1 MAKRLKGVIL
11 AGGTGSRLYPLTKV
25 TNKHLLPVYD
35 KPMIYYPLETLKK
48 MGCKD
53 IMIVS
58 GREHCGD
65 ILNLLGSGREMG
77 LKLSYEIQ
85 DDAGGIAHALGLTE
99 RFVGTSNVA
108 VCLGDNIFDDEIS
121 VEDLGNFE
129 SGARIFLKEVP
140 DPERFGVATV
150 REGGS
155 CHVIDIEEKP
165 KKPKS
170 NLCVTGLYVYDK
182 TVFNYIKSLTP
193 SDRGELEI
201 TDVNNFYVRD
211 GLMSCHFLE
220 SWWSDAGTFESL
232 LKASSLVANKK
243 LCVCDS
249 TEQETPSLL
258 AASASG
264 QFPSEKLSER

>member
-58 GREHCGD
+58 GRDHCGD

-77 LKLSYEIQ
+77 VRLSYEIQ
-85 DDAGGIAHALGLTE
+85 DEAGGIAHALALTE

-108 VCLGDNIFDDEIS
+108 VCLGDNIFDDVIS
-121 VEDLGNFE
+121 LEDFE
-129 SGARIFLKEVP
+129 SGARIFLTTVP
-140 DPERFGVATV
+140 DPERFGVAELEKGNKCKV
-150 REGGS
+150 VS
-155 CHVIDIEEKP
+155 IEEKP
-165 KKPKS
+165 TNPKT
-170 NLCVTGLYVYDK
+170 NFCVTGLYVYDNK
-182 TVFNYIKSLTP
+182 VFSYIKNLTP

-201 TDVNNFYVRD
+201 TDVNNFYVKD
-211 GLMSCHFLE
+211 NKMTCQILE

-243 LCVCDS
+243 LCNCES
-249 TEQETPSLL
+249 
-258 AASASG
+258 
-264 QFPSEKLSER
+264 KK